1 MQEKARNRGSG
12 LSSLPAMAVVAVAI
26 IRPTVIGVR
35 PSVICR
41 PVGTGISVIA
51 VAWSISVPVAGP
63 VGAVRPGGDGTGG
76 QTKTDTRPPTQA
88 SCLGRSRYRGA
99 APIEKK
105 AHGLFVPQLPPL
117 SLDDNTRKFL
127 TDVVAFL
134 GRLNAFELSEA
145 THKEAP
151 WNETRG
157 DLEPR
162 QYSSEV
168 IQKTAMRTFFSALI
182 EEGENALSRRAL
194 MADLPSPRWG
204 WSFVAGICARRMV
217 THPFYFHGLSLWGAE
232 SRLGDGPSPRP
243 AVDPTLYKP
252 LSRNQAEDVESF
264 TSVADFIASIKA
276 Q

>member
-1 MQEKARNRGSG
+1 MPTATQYADWVVDYCATERGAPTDPMSLEKQLYYAQSFSLALRGEALFEEDFEAWTYG
-12 LSSLPAMAVVAVAI
+12 PVL
-26 IRPTVIGVR
+26 
-35 PSVICR
+35 R
-41 PVGTGISVIA
+41 PV
-51 VAWSISVPVAGP
+51 WN
-63 VGAVRPGGDGTGG
+63 
-76 QTKTDTRPPTQA
+76 
-88 SCLGRSRYRGA
+88 RYRGA